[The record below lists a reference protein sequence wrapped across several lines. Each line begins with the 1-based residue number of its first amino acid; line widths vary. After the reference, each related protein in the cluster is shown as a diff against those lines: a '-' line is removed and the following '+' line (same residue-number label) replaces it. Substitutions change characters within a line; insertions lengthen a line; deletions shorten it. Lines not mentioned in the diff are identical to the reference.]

1 MGMRATPSTRSTL
14 DKLDKLLTE
23 CLENCKEL
31 LKIED
36 YD

>member
-1 MGMRATPSTRSTL
+1 MKATPDPSSTL
-14 DKLDKLLTE
+14 DKLDKLLSE